1 MKIKSSFNIYIFLF
15 YFLNNL
21 THNKTMGC
29 FRCVYKPQPPR
40 KEPDMS
46 EAINRPPYSSL
57 QNLSDNSQTDM
68 VDNYSRST
76 IVCVTDQMSCER
88 LIQAGKK
95 VADATH
101 TTFLVIN
108 VERSSL
114 EGNSVAIEHL
124 FSVSRAYGAQ
134 MSVYY
139 GEDPLAIMGECF
151 VSSKACHV
159 LTGMPQGE
167 DSILHRLWRK
177 YPSINFYTVD
187 FQNRIESVPLAEKM
201 EQ

>member
-1 MKIKSSFNIYIFLF
+1 MGVFGIFI
-15 YFLNNL
+15 NR
-21 THNKTMGC
+21 K
-29 FRCVYKPQPPR
+29 PPR

-46 EAINRPPYSSL
+46 EAFNRQFYPSL
-57 QNLSDNSQTDM
+57 QNLSDNSQTGM
-68 VDNYSRST
+68 VDNYDRST
-76 IVCVTDQMSCER
+76 VVCVTDQMSCER

-101 TTFLVIN
+101 TAFLVIN

-139 GEDPLAIMGECF
+139 GEDPLKIMGECF

-167 DSILHRLWRK
+167 DSILYQLWRK

-187 FQNRIESVPLAEKM
+187 FQNRLESVPIAEKM

>member
-40 KEPDMS
+40 KELDMS

-124 FSVSRAYGAQ
+124 FSRLSG
-134 MSVYY
+134 
-139 GEDPLAIMGECF
+139 
-151 VSSKACHV
+151 
-159 LTGMPQGE
+159 
-167 DSILHRLWRK
+167 LWRSDVGLLWRRSSCHYGGVFCFLQGLSCAYRYASGRGQHSASALAQISFHQFLYGRFSK
-177 YPSINFYTVD
+177 
-187 FQNRIESVPLAEKM
+187 QN
-201 EQ
+201 